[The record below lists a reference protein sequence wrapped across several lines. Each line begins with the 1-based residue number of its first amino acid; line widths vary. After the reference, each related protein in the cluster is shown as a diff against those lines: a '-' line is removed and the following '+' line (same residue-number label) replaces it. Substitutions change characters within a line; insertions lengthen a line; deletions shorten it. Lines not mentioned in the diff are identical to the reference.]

1 MKKWLLVLL
10 PLTMACNSRENAAN
24 QTNDA
29 AENASPF
36 STAAKSA
43 EESSSNAGMS
53 QELTISA
60 PEITAKSGEKVCV
73 DVQVSGF
80 DKLLSMQY
88 TITWDK
94 NVLQFTE
101 LKNFKLPYL
110 DSNDF
115 GTNHTPDGMLTCAW
129 IDESLKGATV
139 ADNSSIYQVCFDV
152 KGKAGSSSYF
162 KITDRPTSIEVVNL
176 KEKVIPL
183 KKKTGKVIVE

>member
-1 MKKWLLVLL
+1 MKKWFIMLL
-10 PLTMACNSRENAAN
+10 PLLMSCNSRENAAN
-24 QTNDA
+24 QSGNT
-29 AENASPF
+29 AENANPLNA
-36 STAAKSA
+36 AAKNEATNQSD
-43 EESSSNAGMS
+43 NS
-53 QELTISA
+53 QELTIFAS
-60 PEITAKSGEKVCV
+60 EITAKSGEKVCM
-73 DVQVSGF
+73 DVQVMGF
-80 DKLLSMQY
+80 EKLLSMQY

-110 DSNDF
+110 DQNDF
-115 GTNHTPDGMLTCAW
+115 GTNHTPEGMLTCAW

-183 KKKTGKVIVE
+183 KKKAGKITVQ